1 MDFQVVVCRYME
13 DVSWVENLDNVIIY
27 NKGDRI
33 KSKHQ
38 VINLPNI
45 GMGGGSLFYH
55 CVKNYENFADLTLFI
70 QANPWDGELEVS
82 KGIKNTP
89 EGLRN
94 MINYYKNIPEGEV
107 ASIPARYQIISNGY
121 NQPFNWNQRHHGYFI
136 KFTHTWQ
143 EFLDDFIDPKRYINW
158 KLPTRFYRN
167 GHIAV
172 TKEALLS
179 NPKNYYIK
187 LLQYWKYD
195 VPCFEW
201 FVESV
206 FGLLFNVG
214 NNGKLINLNHD
225 IIDYSKLDDYTKW
238 IYEIE

>member
-1 MDFQVVVCRYME
+1 MDFQVVIFRYME

-27 NKGDRI
+27 NKGNRI
-33 KSKHQ
+33 KSKHP
-38 VINLPNI
+38 VINLPNV

-55 CVKNYENFADLTLFI
+55 LVKNYDNIADVTFLVE
-70 QANPWDGELEVS
+70 ANPWDGDFEVS
-82 KGIKNTP
+82 KGIKDTP
-89 EGLRN
+89 EGLKKL
-94 MINYYKNIPEGEV
+94 IDYYKYIPEGEF
-107 ASIPARYQIISNGY
+107 ASVPTRYQIIDNMY
-121 NQPFNWNQRHHGYFI
+121 QQPVNWNQRHHEYFI

-143 EFLDDFIDPKRYINW
+143 EFLDDFIDPKRIIDW

-172 TKEALLS
+172 TREAILS

-201 FVESV
+201 YVESV
-206 FGLLFNVG
+206 FGLVFNVG
-214 NNGKLINLNHD
+214 NDGKLINLHHD
-225 IIDYSKLDDYTKW
+225 TIDYSNLDDYTKW
-238 IYEIE
+238 VYEIE